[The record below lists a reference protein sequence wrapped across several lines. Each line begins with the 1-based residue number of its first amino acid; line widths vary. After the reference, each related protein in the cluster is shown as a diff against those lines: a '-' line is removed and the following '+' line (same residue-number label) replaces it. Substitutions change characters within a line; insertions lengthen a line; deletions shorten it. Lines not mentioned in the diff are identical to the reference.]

1 MYKKIITVCCC
12 SESHPSEC
20 FIFQLDSSVKLII
33 ELRERE
39 RERERKRERGGESLC
54 SCARPRDCCVAG
66 SCGPSLFPA
75 RVHPPPLPPIRRRVP
90 GAARCVRQGA
100 AVSRSEAAP
109 LPLHHREENTTRWR
123 FRIAALLSRRGS
135 ARTANF
141 QY

>member
-1 MYKKIITVCCC
+1 MCVCVVWKGGG
-12 SESHPSEC
+12 
-20 FIFQLDSSVKLII
+20 LSVPVRVPVSVVL
-33 ELRERE
+33 
-39 RERERKRERGGESLC
+39 
-54 SCARPRDCCVAG
+54 AG
-66 SCGPSLFPA
+66 CCGPSLFPCSTPEA
-75 RVHPPPLPPIRRRVP
+75 RVRRGGRP
-90 GAARCVRQGA
+90 RCVRQGA

>member
-1 MYKKIITVCCC
+1 MWYILKGKYLRSREISGCLPAHVRL
-12 SESHPSEC
+12 PV
-20 FIFQLDSSVKLII
+20 SV
-33 ELRERE
+33 
-39 RERERKRERGGESLC
+39 GF
-54 SCARPRDCCVAG
+54 AG
-66 SCGPSLFPA
+66 SCGPSLPMLA
-75 RVHPPPLPPIRRRVP
+75 PLRR
-90 GAARCVRQGA
+90 ASAEARCVRQGA